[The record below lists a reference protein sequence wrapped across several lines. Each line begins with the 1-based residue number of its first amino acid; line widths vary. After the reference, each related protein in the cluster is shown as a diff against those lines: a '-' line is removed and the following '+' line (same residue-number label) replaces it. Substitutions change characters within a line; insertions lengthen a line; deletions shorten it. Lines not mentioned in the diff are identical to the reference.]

1 MENIARFL
9 QRLVR
14 VRSTPEHGTEKVN
27 GVIAREAGKLGMD
40 YGFFGPNMIITNF
53 PEKRFCRR
61 YGREFLFVAHSDT
74 VPEGVGWKGKPFSGK
89 IVGGRIYGR
98 GALDD
103 KSGIAAAL
111 YGLALSENNAV
122 LAVTADEEIADR
134 NNRGINFLVK
144 RGLRARGALAC
155 EPLSDKIDAGCRGL
169 LRETVTFR
177 APGGHTGRATKE
189 RDAIEMAAE
198 FALGIRRL
206 RYPRLHPFKPSAGRV
221 TITGGGE
228 GIAMLPSKCEVS
240 YDFRI
245 TPNTAVSR
253 VQRDVHALAKKA
265 GTPAF
270 KTIVRRD
277 GFLLGKNERVLRVLQ
292 AAGRMVLGRAVPLGV
307 SNPYSDAAVLNNSGT
322 PCAAGFGV
330 DGGNIH
336 GPGEWASLPS
346 LERTARAYA
355 LIADLF

>member
-1 MENIARFL
+1 MEKFL

-14 VRSTPEHGTEKVN
+14 ARSTPGEGTAEVN
-27 GVIAREAGKLGMD
+27 KVIAKEAERLGMG

-61 YGREFLFVAHSDT
+61 YDKEFLFVAHADT
-74 VPEGVGWKGKPFSGK
+74 APEGIGWRHKPFAGE
-89 IVGGRIYGR
+89 IAGNRLYGR
-98 GALDD
+98 GALDN
-103 KSGIAAAL
+103 KAGIAAAL
-111 YGLALSENNAV
+111 YGLALAESSAV

-134 NNRGINFLVK
+134 NERGINFLVK
-144 RGLRARGALAC
+144 KGLKTRGALAC

-189 RDAIEMAAE
+189 KDAIEMAAE

-206 RYPRLHPFKPSAGRV
+206 RYRGLPPFKPSAGRV
-221 TITGGGE
+221 TIAGGGE
-228 GIAMLPSKCEVS
+228 GIAMLPSRCEVS

-245 TPNTAVSR
+245 TPNTTLSQ
-253 VQRDVHALAKKA
+253 VQKDAHALARKA

-270 KTIVRRD
+270 KTIVKRD
-277 GFLLGKNERVLRVLQ
+277 GFLLGKNERVLRALQ
-292 AAGRMVLGRAVPLGV
+292 AAGREVLGRSVPLGV

-336 GPGEWASLPS
+336 GPDEWASLPS
-346 LERTARAYA
+346 LGRTARVYA
-355 LIADLF
+355 RAADLF